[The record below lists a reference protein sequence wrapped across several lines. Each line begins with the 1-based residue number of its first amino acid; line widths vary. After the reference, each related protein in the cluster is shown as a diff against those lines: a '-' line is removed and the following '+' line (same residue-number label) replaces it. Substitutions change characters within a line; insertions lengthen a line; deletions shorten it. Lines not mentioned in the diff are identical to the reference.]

1 MSEKIGDQIQHDGMI
16 TQVEKDKLLVS
27 IISMATCASCQ
38 VKGAC
43 SASDVKEKIVE
54 VKPYANQEYKIGDK
68 VVIAIDQNVGAW
80 AVLFGYVFPLIIVV
94 VALIVF
100 TNIIEDEGQAGLLSI
115 ALLAP
120 YYAILYFTRKRM
132 ANNFEFKLLK

>member
-1 MSEKIGDQIQHDGMI
+1 MSEKIGDQIQHDGII
-16 TQVEKDKLLVS
+16 TLVEPDKLSVS

-43 SASDVKEKIVE
+43 SASDMKEKIVE
-54 VKPYANQEYKIGDK
+54 VKPHANQDYKAGDK
-68 VVIAIDQNVGAW
+68 VIIAIDQKVGTW

-94 VALIVF
+94 VALIIF
-100 TNIIEDEGQAGLLSI
+100 TNLIADEGRAGLISI

>member
-1 MSEKIGDQIQHDGMI
+1 MSEKIGDQIQHDGII
-16 TQVEKDKLLVS
+16 TLVEPDKLSVS

-43 SASDVKEKIVE
+43 SASDMKEKIVE
-54 VKPYANQEYKIGDK
+54 VKPHTNQDYKVGDK
-68 VVIAIDQNVGAW
+68 VIIAIDQKVGTW

-94 VALIVF
+94 VALIIF
-100 TNIIEDEGQAGLLSI
+100 TNLIEDEGLAGLISI

>member
-16 TQVEKDKLLVS
+16 TQVDRDKLLVS

-54 VKPYANQEYKIGDK
+54 VKPINNQEYKVGDK
-68 VVIAIDQNVGAW
+68 VVITIDQSVGTW
-80 AVLFGYVFPLIIVV
+80 AVLFGYVFPLILVV
-94 VALIVF
+94 IALITL
-100 TNIIEDEGQAGLLSI
+100 TNLIDDEGIAGLTSI

-120 YYAILYFTRKRM
+120 YYGILYITRSRM

>member
-1 MSEKIGDQIQHDGMI
+1 MSEKIGDQIQHDGII
-16 TQVEKDKLLVS
+16 TQIERDKLLVS

-43 SASDVKEKIVE
+43 SASDMKEKIVE
-54 VKPYANQEYKIGDK
+54 VKPHSNQDYKVGDK
-68 VVIAIDQNVGAW
+68 VIIAIDQSVGTW

-94 VALIVF
+94 IALIVF
-100 TNIIEDEGQAGLLSI
+100 TNLMADEGIAGLISI

-120 YYAILYFTRKRM
+120 YYGLLYITRKRM